1 VKYNRFLE
9 LALVLIGIVAFS
21 LDLRWVVPL
30 IRLISSPE
38 KAAEETLEKTAE
50 ETLKAALPD
59 IYQLL
64 QVTYENGTMQIW
76 IQDGRP
82 YIDSESGNLI
92 ESLAKTAFEWPYFL
106 VVVGRALQALPDLA
120 DAAFTFPEIDA
131 LKVILQI
138 IVEQYDQYG
147 NPKATPVVVAEFGL
161 TRELYEKANL
171 KNLSQRC
178 TKFLQLLE
186 QEGEAQIALAQAKEA
201 VNLTTN
207 PSFLFLPELSS
218 LYATAA
224 SVDPSQLSPD
234 ERALLCWF

>member
-9 LALVLIGIVAFS
+9 LALVLIGIVTFS
-21 LDLRWVVPL
+21 LDLRGVIHF

-38 KAAEETLEKTAE
+38 EAAEETF
-50 ETLKAALPD
+50 KAALPD

-64 QVTYENGTMQIW
+64 QVTYENGTMKIW
-76 IQDGRP
+76 IQDERP
-82 YIDSESGNLI
+82 YEEHRFGLGDLG
-92 ESLAKTAFEWPYFL
+92 PYFL

-147 NPKATPVVVAEFGL
+147 NLKATPAVVAEFGL

-178 TKFLQLLE
+178 TKFLQLLK
-186 QEGEAQIALAQAKEA
+186 QEGEAQIALAEA
-201 VNLTTN
+201 ELAITFWPLPYRLYGTT
-207 PSFLFLPELSS
+207 
-218 LYATAA
+218 A